1 MKISAR
7 CLVLALGV
15 LASGNA
21 FARNHILVNDALGSI
36 MGIQNIEYSYK
47 ATEKLTIGIV
57 GISASHVKRNG
68 MELNGESVGAVA
80 RYYFDSAFVRD
91 SWYLS
96 AVASKTNLEASVI
109 SNGIRYAGKS
119 ANHIAVGGGIT
130 GSGIVLTR
138 VWAFRFQ
145 QKWALLSVTFQETPI
160 RMNSNLISAS
170 NSKWAAASELDI
182 KDDS

>member
-7 CLVLALGV
+7 CLVLALGA

-119 ANHIAVGGGIT
+119 ANHIAVGGGYHWFWDSFNASLGVSLPAEMGIT
-130 GSGIVLTR
+130 LRDVAGNTYKDEFKSHLGIELKMGGS
-138 VWAFRFQ
+138 F
-145 QKWALLSVTFQETPI
+145 
-160 RMNSNLISAS
+160 
-170 NSKWAAASELDI
+170 
-182 KDDS
+182 